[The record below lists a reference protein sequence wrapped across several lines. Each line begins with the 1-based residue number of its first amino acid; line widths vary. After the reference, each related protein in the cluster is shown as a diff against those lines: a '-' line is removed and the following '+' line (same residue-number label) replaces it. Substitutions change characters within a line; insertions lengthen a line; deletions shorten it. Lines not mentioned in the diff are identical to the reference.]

1 MAGKGPPREN
11 AKGRR
16 PAESAYLA
24 TVGSDQLPLSVQHS
38 KGKVSG
44 CPADK
49 KAGVSSIDSK

>member
-24 TVGSDQLPLSVQHS
+24 TVGSTNYHYLSSTVKVRCLGVQ
-38 KGKVSG
+38 
-44 CPADK
+44 PIK
-49 KAGVSSIDSK
+49 KLG